1 MGFNLQ
7 IVTPDGLEFSGE
19 VNSILARTDGGD
31 VEILRGHADYFAAMG
46 TGRIRLKIGSE
57 SKLASSSGGFISVT
71 RGEVKLVVTTFEF
84 AEEID
89 LDRAVL
95 AKERAEATLAAS
107 KDDKIILMAKAKLA
121 RAINRINVAKATR

>member
-7 IVTPDGLEFSGE
+7 IVTPDGLEFDGE
-19 VNSILARTDGGD
+19 IDSLLARTDGGD

-57 SKLASSSGGFISVT
+57 IKLASSSGGFISVT

-84 AEEID
+84 AEDID
-89 LDRAVL
+89 LERALL
-95 AKERAEATLAAS
+95 AKERAEATLAANT
-107 KDDKIILMAKAKLA
+107 DDKIILIAKAKLA
-121 RAINRINVAKATR
+121 RAINRINVKNSIK

>member
-7 IVTPDGLEFSGE
+7 IVTPDGQKFDGE
-19 VNSILARTDGGD
+19 VDSILARTDGGD
-31 VEILRGHADYFAAMG
+31 VEILLGHADYFAAMG

-84 AEEID
+84 SEDID
-89 LDRAVL
+89 LNRAVI
-95 AKERAEATLAAS
+95 AKERAEATLAS
-107 KDDKIILMAKAKLA
+107 NNDDKIIMIAKAKLA
-121 RAINRINVAKATR
+121 RAINRINVAKAIR